1 MNTIRG
7 SAPRSR
13 LTKASAAMAATLMA
27 GGIAA
32 TAAAMPARAASLDQ
46 ASAASAPSNQPLLR
60 EGSRGAEVS
69 DWQATL
75 NKVAAAGKP
84 GQAKIAVDG
93 IFGPETK
100 AATQAFQRWAH
111 ITADGIV
118 GPQTYTAAAQAL
130 G

>member
-1 MNTIRG
+1 MSMTRG
-7 SAPRSR
+7 GVRRGR
-13 LTKASAAMAATLMA
+13 LTKAAAAGAAVLMA

-32 TAAAMPARAASLDQ
+32 AVAVPALAATDGPATAAAPAAQ
-46 ASAASAPSNQPLLR
+46 QPLLR
-60 EGSRGAEVS
+60 EGSRGAAVS

-75 NKVAAAGKP
+75 NKLAAKGMPA
-84 GQAKIAVDG
+84 QATVAVDG
-93 IFGPETK
+93 IFGPKTK
-100 AATQAFQRWAH
+100 AATLAFQRWAH